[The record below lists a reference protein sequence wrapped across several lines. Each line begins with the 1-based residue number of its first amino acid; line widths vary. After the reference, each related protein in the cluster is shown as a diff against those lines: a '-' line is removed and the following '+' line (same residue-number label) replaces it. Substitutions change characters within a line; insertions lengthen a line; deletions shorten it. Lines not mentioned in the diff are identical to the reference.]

1 MLKRKNKKNKD
12 NDIEN
17 NLSSDINEL
26 SEDSILEILSPPEE
40 LKSYIKVLPIKL
52 DNEWIAYIY
61 VSKDQVNKA
70 EIKSPIRQI
79 ELLARQKLN
88 IKTVINTVTL
98 EKLNSIS
105 SENKEEARKAIANRT
120 KIQKKA
126 KELFYSAALQNAS
139 DIHISIENHTSR
151 VKYRVHG
158 LLKEETQWNPVEAD
172 QFIRTVYTTM
182 CDVSDS
188 YFNGTIP
195 QNARIS
201 SREYL
206 PESVFGVRVATSP
219 QTEGLYV
226 VFRLLYKQ
234 SDIDN
239 QDIDQLG
246 YTPTQILTIEN
257 MKQKPTGINIIVGAT
272 GSGKSTTVQL
282 VLSKIIKETM
292 GQKNVITVEDP
303 PEYPIKGAIQ
313 IPVANAKEEK
323 ERKEKFNQAITA
335 AMRLDPDIIMLGEM
349 RDEAS
354 SKLGLRAAMTGH
366 QVWTTLHAN
375 SVFGALDRLIDYDIS
390 LDMLA
395 DPMILT
401 GIIYQTLVQTLCDE
415 CKIPLSDINLSSKDN
430 IKLLNCL
437 NRLKHIAIDEG
448 KEHNYLEHIHVRG
461 KGCSKCKG
469 GPEGITGRT
478 VVAEILYPDEKI
490 LEMIRKNK
498 KEEARKY
505 WLTELKA
512 KPVYYQAG
520 VLCMDGNV
528 DPVMAEDKVGFFHIE
543 RS

>member
-1 MLKRKNKKNKD
+1 MFKNKKKD
-12 NDIEN
+12 TPESVLEDAQNIELTVEN
-17 NLSSDINEL
+17 IQEEL
-26 SEDSILEILSPPEE
+26 ELPDSI
-40 LKSYIKVLPIKL
+40 KSYVKVLPIESS
-52 DNEWIAYIY
+52 DGWDVVIY

-79 ELLARQKLN
+79 QLRASQLN
-88 IKTVINTVTL
+88 IKTIIEPVTL
-98 EKLNSIS
+98 EEIHTINT
-105 SENKEEARKAIANRT
+105 NDKEEARKAIASRT
-120 KIQKKA
+120 RIQKKA
-126 KELFYSAALQNAS
+126 KDLFSSAAQQDAS
-139 DIHISIENHTSR
+139 DIHISIEGRTAR
-151 VKYRVHG
+151 VKYRIHG
-158 LLKEETQWNPVEAD
+158 LLKEEAQWNPLEAD
-172 QFIRTVYTTM
+172 QFISTVYTTM

-188 YFNGTIP
+188 YFNRTIA

-206 PESVFGVRVATSP
+206 PNSVFGVRVATSQ

-226 VFRLLYKQ
+226 VFRLLYQQK
-234 SDIDN
+234 DIDN
-239 QDIDQLG
+239 LEIEQLG
-246 YTPTQILTIEN
+246 YTTRDMNIIEK
-257 MKQKPTGINIIVGAT
+257 MKQKPTGINIIVGST
-272 GSGKSTTVQL
+272 GSGKSTTLQL

-313 IPVANAKEEK
+313 IPVANAKGDI
-323 ERKEKFNQAITA
+323 ERKDKFNQAITA

-401 GIIYQTLVQTLCDE
+401 GIIYQTLVQTLCDD
-415 CKIPLSDINLSSKDN
+415 CKIPLSSINLDDKEN
-430 IKLLNCL
+430 IKIKQCLDRLSYIAKEEGRENDYLN
-437 NRLKHIAIDEG
+437 NIHI
-448 KEHNYLEHIHVRG
+448 RG
-461 KGCSKCKG
+461 KGCPKCNS
-469 GPEGITGRT
+469 GPHGVIGRT

-498 KEEARKY
+498 KEEAREY
-505 WLTELKA
+505 WLKVLKG
-512 KPVYYQAG
+512 KPVSYQAG
-520 VLCMDGNV
+520 ILSMEGNV
-528 DPVMAEDKVGFFHIE
+528 DPIMAEDKVGFFHT
-543 RS
+543 SND